1 MSKIGEK
8 IQQIRGKMTQEQLAL
23 AIGVHRNTVA
33 RWESE
38 KGVPDYNAL
47 REIVVHF
54 KISPEWLFA
63 ETGDTSPT
71 PAPEIVA
78 FAPDAPQKTGD
89 TSPASTP
96 DGVDVFFVP
105 KVEARLSAGTG
116 SLVVDGDVEGYFA
129 FRSDWLLHKGA
140 PAQMVLMSVSGDS
153 MSPTISNGDM
163 VLVNQG
169 QKDVIAGAIY
179 AVGVD
184 DSILVKRLDKQP
196 GKLVLVSDNREA
208 YPPLELDMTDEA
220 VCESVRIIG
229 RVLWWC
235 REA

>member
-8 IQQIRGKMTQEQLAL
+8 IQQIRGKMTQEQFAL

-63 ETGDTSPT
+63 ETGDTSP
-71 PAPEIVA
+71 
-78 FAPDAPQKTGD
+78 
-89 TSPASTP
+89 ASTP

-116 SLVVDGDVEGYFA
+116 SLIVDGNIEGYFA

>member
-8 IQQIRGKMTQEQLAL
+8 IQQIRGKMTQEQFAL

-63 ETGDTSPT
+63 E
-71 PAPEIVA
+71 
-78 FAPDAPQKTGD
+78 TGD

-179 AVGVD
+179 AVSVD

>member
-8 IQQIRGKMTQEQLAL
+8 IQQIRGKMTQEQFAL
-23 AIGVHRNTVA
+23 TIGVHRNTVA

-47 REIVVHF
+47 REIIVHF
-54 KISPEWLFA
+54 KVAPEWLFA
-63 ETGDTSPT
+63 ETGDTSP
-71 PAPEIVA
+71 AA
-78 FAPDAPQKTGD
+78 
-89 TSPASTP
+89 TP

-116 SLVVDGDVEGYFA
+116 SLVVDGNVEGYFA

>member
-1 MSKIGEK
+1 
-8 IQQIRGKMTQEQLAL
+8 MTQEQFAL

-63 ETGDTSPT
+63 ETGDTSP
-71 PAPEIVA
+71 
-78 FAPDAPQKTGD
+78 
-89 TSPASTP
+89 ASTP

-116 SLVVDGDVEGYFA
+116 SLIVDGNIEGYFA

>member
-1 MSKIGEK
+1 
-8 IQQIRGKMTQEQLAL
+8 
-23 AIGVHRNTVA
+23 
-33 RWESE
+33 
-38 KGVPDYNAL
+38 
-47 REIVVHF
+47 
-54 KISPEWLFA
+54 
-63 ETGDTSPT
+63 
-71 PAPEIVA
+71 
-78 FAPDAPQKTGD
+78 
-89 TSPASTP
+89 
-96 DGVDVFFVP
+96 
-105 KVEARLSAGTG
+105 
-116 SLVVDGDVEGYFA
+116 
-129 FRSDWLLHKGA
+129 
-140 PAQMVLMSVSGDS
+140 MVLMSVSGDS

>member
-1 MSKIGEK
+1 MEDKNRFSFISTQGFAERLRRRRLGLGLRKQDLAAQVGVSLTT
-8 IQQIRGKMTQEQLAL
+8 IQQYENGQLP
-23 AIGVHRNTVA
+23 
-33 RWESE
+33 
-38 KGVPDYNAL
+38 KGEFAVRLGAAL
-47 REIVVHF
+47 RC
-54 KISPEWLFA
+54 SLDWLLA
-63 ETGDTSPT
+63 GQGNVEGALQDQW
-71 PAPEIVA
+71 AGLVM
-78 FAPDAPQKTGD
+78 
-89 TSPASTP
+89 
-96 DGVDVFFVP
+96 VP
-105 KVEARLSAGTG
+105 MVEARLSAGTG
-116 SLVVDGDVEGYFA
+116 SLVVDGNVEGYFA

-184 DSILVKRLDKQP
+184 DSILVK
-196 GKLVLVSDNREA
+196 LVLVSDNREA
-208 YPPLELDMTDEA
+208 SPPLELDMTDEA